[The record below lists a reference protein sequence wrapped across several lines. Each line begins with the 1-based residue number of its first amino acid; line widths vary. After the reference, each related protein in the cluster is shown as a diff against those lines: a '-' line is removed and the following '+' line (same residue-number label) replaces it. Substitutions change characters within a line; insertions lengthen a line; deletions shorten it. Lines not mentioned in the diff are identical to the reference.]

1 MDDDGDPLVY
11 EDEEQQLQMTVAP
24 ISAFNK
30 QQCKLCLKTFEDE
43 EKFVQD
49 QTTHLVQFSNLEEP
63 VKCPLCRAKVDNK
76 WSLND
81 HMRLSHD
88 EMKDNGC
95 CVECILIMP
104 ERLLRTHVM
113 KKHMAKMETTFF
125 NSPVNDNVSHIN
137 EVIFFHCTQST
148 ARKFNLQFQ
157 FNSIYAKTFFLRVVH
172 CHLYGYFTQ
181 TGVPYETFR
190 LALQVSNMVSGLEP
204 QVQITAVRSLAGSD
218 LNLSQNSSRECN
230 ICQKVFSH
238 GLKLCAHL
246 TGDYVTNN
254 KQLFC
259 TICAT
264 KWDTLSQF
272 NVHVASV
279 HLKAKP
285 YMCKDCNFSTSRRAF
300 LASHLESSHK
310 VKGEA
315 ANDHIS
321 INQEEMAKVS
331 CLFLADLLADFM
343 VLEFS
348 RKKVVKVCFLSEFLS
363 YALCVRYSKSYKDGV
378 FLNRR

>member
-1 MDDDGDPLVY
+1 MVY
-11 EDEEQQLQMTVAP
+11 EDEGQQPHASVPHNKLQC
-24 ISAFNK
+24 
-30 QQCKLCLKTFEDE
+30 QLCLTTFEDE
-43 EKFVQD
+43 EAFAQD
-49 QTTHLVQFSNLEEP
+49 QTTHLVQFSDLEMP
-63 VKCPLCRAKVDNK
+63 QTCPLCRARVDNK

-81 HMRLSHD
+81 HMRSVHYA

-95 CVECILIMP
+95 CAECSMIMP
-104 ERLLRTHVM
+104 ERLLSSHIM
-113 KKHMAKMETTFF
+113 KKHPAKMEATYF
-125 NSPVNDNVSHIN
+125 NSPVAHNDI
-137 EVIFFHCTQST
+137 
-148 ARKFNLQFQ
+148 A
-157 FNSIYAKTFFLRVVH
+157 
-172 CHLYGYFTQ
+172 
-181 TGVPYETFR
+181 
-190 LALQVSNMVSGLEP
+190 LEP
-204 QVQITAVRSLAGSD
+204 QVQITAVRSLAPVDKGSSSSSV
-218 LNLSQNSSRECN
+218 LNTSSSRECN

-246 TGDYVTNN
+246 TGDYVTNT

-315 ANDHIS
+315 ANDHIQ
-321 INQEEMAKVS
+321 INQDEMAKVS
-331 CLFLADLLADFM
+331 QHITGSS
-343 VLEFS
+343 VLRFRHLS
-348 RKKVVKVCFLSEFLS
+348 KK
-363 YALCVRYSKSYKDGV
+363 
-378 FLNRR
+378 